1 MIEIRWH
8 GRGGQGAF
16 TASKLFGEAVALYGG
31 KHSLAFPSFGPERR
45 GAPVLAFTKIAETQ
59 IQDRSEVRLC
69 DYVVILDE
77 TLFNENYYKDLKPNG
92 KIILNTEDA
101 SKYDQMD
108 NLLTI
113 NATDIAL
120 KVLGKPIA
128 NTAMIGALAAV
139 SGIANE
145 DTIHHAVAHYF
156 KGDILAK
163 NKELIS
169 LAFAESIKTFKQ

>member
-45 GAPVLAFTKIAETQ
+45 GAPVLAFTKIADAQ

-69 DYVVILDE
+69 DYIVILDE
-77 TLFNENYYKDLKPNG
+77 TLFSENYFNDLKPNG

-101 SKYDQMD
+101 SKYNTFD
-108 NLLTI
+108 NLLLV
-113 NATDIAL
+113 NATEIAL

-128 NTAMIGALAAV
+128 NTAMIGALAAI
-139 SGIANE
+139 SGIADVE
-145 DTIHHAVAHYF
+145 IIQQALAHYF
-156 KGDILAK
+156 KGDVLKK
-163 NKELIS
+163 NKELIKQT
-169 LAFAESIKTFKQ
+169 FDESKLVFNL